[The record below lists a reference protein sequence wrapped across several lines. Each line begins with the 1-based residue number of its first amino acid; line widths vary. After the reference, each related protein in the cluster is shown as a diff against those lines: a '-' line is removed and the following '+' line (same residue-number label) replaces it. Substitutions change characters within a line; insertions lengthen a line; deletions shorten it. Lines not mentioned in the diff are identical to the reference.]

1 MISVKVSEYSTTPGG
16 RYISDGKYSGEDF
29 RTKVLLPKYE
39 QALES
44 GEKMLVD
51 LDDCY
56 GMPTSFLEEAFGGLV
71 RIKKDRKIAEML
83 EIKSE
88 DRPDLIEKVQGYIR
102 DAEVK

>member
-1 MISVKVSEYSTTPGG
+1 MIKIKVSEYSTTPGG

-29 RTKVLLPKYE
+29 RTSVLLPKYE
-39 QALES
+39 EALEN
-44 GEKMLVD
+44 KDTILVD

-71 RIKKDRKIAEML
+71 RIKKSRKIAEIL
-83 EIKSE
+83 QIKSE
-88 DRPDLIEKVQGYIR
+88 DRPDLVEKVRGYIR